1 MVGANFYAFCNYDL
15 MFLKAIHRLGAQ
27 LEKNGTVCELLATKL
42 HKLVLYKHPNRTQP
56 YSVTSAIS
64 RSKRNPV

>member
-1 MVGANFYAFCNYDL
+1 MTLFSLLPLQLAVTDDIGD
-15 MFLKAIHRLGAQ
+15 Q

-42 HKLVLYKHPNRTQP
+42 QKLVLYKHPHRAQP